1 MVTCSFLPLEKETIT
16 STYLYGGV
24 KVRCRVVAYPLSV
37 KVHILDGSNRGFRT
51 RRFTANT
58 FVGVNQFHSLVNSI
72 KDESFELQ
80 SLAIAHLLARTSIET
95 LSANELL
102 MLYNT
107 YSSICKGC

>member
-1 MVTCSFLPLEKETIT
+1 MVICSFLPLEKETIT

-58 FVGVNQFHSLVNSI
+58 FVGVNQFQSLVSSI
-72 KDESFELQ
+72 KDEPFELQ

-107 YSSICKGC
+107 YSPNFTGW